1 MAPDG
6 ASLAFVRAEDG
17 AEFVYVISPPGSAP
31 RRLTEGRSTVPRWSP
46 DGAWIATFSD
56 RDGSLQIWKIRP
68 DGSDLQQ
75 VTTDGGGVA
84 AWSPDG
90 KRLAI
95 ALAGRRDPGAPGDG
109 SSFMLRADQP
119 SLGEALEWIPSG
131 PTPDGNFVPNSW
143 SPDGRWIAGQ
153 SWYGVLGILVY
164 SVQARTFEQLTDF
177 GEWPVWLP
185 DSRRILFV
193 SRGREFHVLDTRTR
207 TTTLIYSALRDTLG
221 PPRVTRD
228 GRQAFFSRRVTES
241 DVWMVNLR

>member
-1 MAPDG
+1 
-6 ASLAFVRAEDG
+6 
-17 AEFVYVISPPGSAP
+17 
-31 RRLTEGRSTVPRWSP
+31 
-46 DGAWIATFSD
+46 
-56 RDGSLQIWKIRP
+56 
-68 DGSDLQQ
+68 
-75 VTTDGGGVA
+75 
-84 AWSPDG
+84 
-90 KRLAI
+90 
-95 ALAGRRDPGAPGDG
+95 
-109 SSFMLRADQP
+109 
-119 SLGEALEWIPSG
+119 
-131 PTPDGNFVPNSW
+131 VPNSW

-221 PPRVTRD
+221 PPRVTPD